1 MFIPIFVEGRRAPGR
16 NEADTW
22 QKELSLA
29 VSTDYERF
37 LRERFDFLAPQ
48 LDNVDRIAQ
57 TGELPDAS
65 IAASARVVSS
75 CSPYGGSANNQA

>member
-1 MFIPIFVEGRRAPGR
+1 
-16 NEADTW
+16 
-22 QKELSLA
+22 

-65 IAASARVVSS
+65 IAASARVVPS
-75 CSPYGGSANNQA
+75 CSPYGGSANN